1 MELKKLI
8 KKITPEILLS
18 LLAALLVWLV
28 LSLKGSG
35 PIYSDELLYVDIGLN
50 NYQVASYGNR
60 YFHVYLQKL
69 FMGLAP
75 TPLVGIKIF
84 WGFLVSSTALLVYW
98 NARSFFR
105 HSQPLHGLLAV
116 AFYFSYRFI
125 SRYCGVTS
133 ADITAMWM
141 VAIFLT
147 VYLIHLR
154 TGRRH
159 QWPLVLLGTLSFL
172 SFKTK
177 ETTLFANIFLLGL
190 LFDQDGKFEAKKLA
204 TFIRPFLAGFFSAV
218 GLMIFLDAIF
228 LHNPLFSISPSTLA
242 SVFENYAYTGGFRK
256 EPTSYFTTFLLAD
269 IMLPFLL
276 YLVSGVVSHERE
288 QEPSR
293 KIVWLFPLVLAF
305 FMTLNML
312 KIPWG
317 FIERFYFPALP
328 VIAILAPQWLRFEL
342 PRSFREKV
350 LMALLALAG
359 IALVVFLHLALQNYT
374 DSIKWDYGKFVESI
388 YQPLLL
394 CFILGFILMVRRMN
408 WWNILLPLTCI
419 LALVLSPLLYNQK
432 YIFRAPLTQSYFDQV
447 YAPFITYQD
456 TIQYS
461 DGMKVFISNGIATE
475 YQMLTSDRNELSAMF
490 NIFFNARTSQQN
502 FVIGFEPEKMAST
515 LTTREFE
522 YVLLAQADW
531 QRISQDADALA
542 HIQNQYTL
550 FTEPDGK
557 LFLLDKK

>member
-1 MELKKLI
+1 MELKLI

-18 LLAALLVWLV
+18 GLAALLIWLV
-28 LSLKGSG
+28 LSIKGSG

-69 FMGLAP
+69 FMGLAS
-75 TPLVGIKIF
+75 TPLIGTKIF
-84 WGFLVSSTALLVYW
+84 WGFLVSSTGLLVYW
-98 NARSFFR
+98 NARNFFR

-154 TGRRH
+154 TGRKH
-159 QWPLVLLGTLSFL
+159 QWPLVLLGALSFL

-177 ETTLFANIFLLGL
+177 ETTLFVNIFLLGL
-190 LFDQDGKFEAKKLA
+190 LFDQDGKFEFKKLA
-204 TFIRPFLAGFFSAV
+204 TFVKPFLVGFFSAV
-218 GLMIFLDAIF
+218 GLMIILDTFFLG
-228 LHNPLFSISPSTLA
+228 NPFFSISPSTLA

-276 YLVSGVVSHERE
+276 YLVSGVVSQGRE
-288 QEPSR
+288 EQPSL
-293 KIVWLFPLVLAF
+293 KIVWLFPLLLAF

-328 VIAILAPQWLRFEL
+328 LIAILAPQWLRFEM
-342 PRSFREKV
+342 PRAFREKM
-350 LMALLALAG
+350 LMAFLALAG
-359 IALVVFLHLALQNYT
+359 IVLVISLHLTLQNYT
-374 DSIKWDYGKFVESI
+374 SAIKWDYGKFFDSI
-388 YQPLLL
+388 YQPVLL
-394 CFILGFILMVRRMN
+394 CLLLGFILLVRRMN
-408 WWNILLPLTCI
+408 WWNILIPLTCI
-419 LALVLSPLLYNQK
+419 LALLLTPLLYNQK
-432 YIFRAPLTQSYFDQV
+432 YIFRTPLTQTYFDQL
-447 YAPFITYQD
+447 YAPFIAYQD
-456 TIQYS
+456 RIQYS
-461 DGMKVFISNGIATE
+461 QGMKVFISNGIATE

-490 NIFFNARTSQQN
+490 NIFFNARTSQQDI
-502 FVIGFEPEKMAST
+502 VIGFEPEKMAST
-515 LTTREFE
+515 LVARQFD

-531 QRISQDADALA
+531 QRISQHADALA
-542 HIQNQYTL
+542 HVQNQYTL

-557 LFLLDKK
+557 FLLLDKK

>member
-1 MELKKLI
+1 MEIKKLVKI
-8 KKITPEILLS
+8 ITPEIYLS
-18 LLAALLVWLV
+18 GLAAMLVWWILA
-28 LSLKGSG
+28 LKGSG

-75 TPLVGIKIF
+75 TPLVGTKIF

-105 HSQPLHGLLAV
+105 HSQPLHGLIAV

-133 ADITAMWM
+133 ADITATWM
-141 VAIFLT
+141 VTLFLT
-147 VYLIHLR
+147 IYLIHLR
-154 TGRRH
+154 TGRKY
-159 QWPLVLLGTLSFL
+159 QWPLVLLGALSFL

-177 ETTLFANIFLLGL
+177 ETTFFANVFLLGL
-190 LFDQDGKFEAKKLA
+190 LFEQDGKFQFKKLS
-204 TFIRPFLAGFFSAV
+204 TFIKPFLAGFFSAV
-218 GLMIFLDAIF
+218 GFMIVLDAIF
-228 LHNPLFSISPSTLA
+228 LRNPLFSISPSTFA

-276 YLVSGVVSHERE
+276 YLVSGVVSHGRE
-288 QEPSR
+288 EQPSL
-293 KIVWLFPLVLAF
+293 KIVWLFPLLLAF

-328 VIAILAPQWLRFEL
+328 VIAILAPQWLHFEM
-342 PRSFREKV
+342 PRTLREKI
-350 LMALLALAG
+350 LMALFALAV
-359 IALVVFLHLALQNYT
+359 IALVVFLHLAFQGYT
-374 DSIKWDYGKFVESI
+374 ASIKWDYGKFVDSI

-394 CFILGFILMVRRMN
+394 CLLLGFILVVRRMN
-408 WWNILLPLTCI
+408 WWNILLPLACI
-419 LALVLSPLLYNQK
+419 LAFLISPLLNNQK
-432 YIFRAPLTQSYFDQV
+432 YIFRTPLTQGFFDQA

-456 TIQYS
+456 KIQYS

-475 YQMLTSDRNELSAMF
+475 YQTLSSDRNELSAMF
-490 NIFFNARTSQQN
+490 NIFFNGRTSQQDI
-502 FVIGFEPEKMAST
+502 VIGFEPEKMAST
-515 LTTREFE
+515 LVARQFD
-522 YVLLAQADW
+522 YVLLTRADW
-531 QRISQDADALA
+531 QRISQDANALA
-542 HIQNQYTL
+542 YIQNQYTS
-550 FTEPDGK
+550 FSEPDGK
-557 LFLLDKK
+557 FLLLDKK

>member
-8 KKITPEILLS
+8 KKITPEIFLS
-18 LLAALLVWLV
+18 IFAALLVWLV

-69 FMGLAP
+69 FMGLAS
-75 TPLVGIKIF
+75 TPLIGTRIF
-84 WGFLVSSTALLVYW
+84 WGFLVSSTGLLVYW

-116 AFYFSYRFI
+116 VFYFSYRFI

-141 VAIFLT
+141 VTLFLT

-154 TGRRH
+154 TGRKN
-159 QWPLVLLGTLSFL
+159 QWPLILLGALSFL

-190 LFDQDGKFEAKKLA
+190 LFDPDGKFEFKKLA
-204 TFIRPFLAGFFSAV
+204 KLVKPFLAGFFSAV
-218 GLMIFLDAIF
+218 GSMVVLDAIF
-228 LHNPLFSISPSTLA
+228 LRNPLFSISPSTLA

-256 EPTSYFTTFLLAD
+256 EPSSYFTTFLLAD

-276 YLVSGVVSHERE
+276 YLVSGVVSHGRE
-288 QEPSR
+288 EQPSL

-328 VIAILAPQWLRFEL
+328 VIAILAPQWLRFEI
-342 PRSFREKV
+342 PRIYREKM
-350 LMALLALAG
+350 LMALFALAG
-359 IALVVFLHLALQNYT
+359 IALVIFLHLALQGYT
-374 DSIKWDYGKFVESI
+374 ESIKWDYGKFVDGI

-394 CFILGFILMVRRMN
+394 CLLLGFILVVRRTH

-419 LALVLSPLLYNQK
+419 LALLLSPLLYNQK
-432 YIFRAPLTQSYFDQV
+432 YIFRTPLTQGYFDQV
-447 YAPFITYQD
+447 YAPFITFQD
-456 TIQYS
+456 RIQYLS
-461 DGMKVFISNGIATE
+461 GMKVFISNGITTE
-475 YQMLTSDRNELSAMF
+475 YQTLSSDRNELSAMF
-490 NIFFNARTSQQN
+490 NIFFNARTSQKDI
-502 FVIGFEPEKMAST
+502 VIGFEPEKMAST
-515 LTTREFE
+515 LTTRSFD
-522 YVLLAQADW
+522 YILLANADW
-531 QRISQDADALA
+531 QRISLDTDALA

-557 LFLLDKK
+557 YLLLDKK